1 MTRRQ
6 WLKLVGAAGAATLA
20 GLAAPAGSVRAQPP
34 TRRVGTIGAG
44 NLGTTIGT
52 LWVKAGVEV
61 MFSSRDPAEL
71 TPLAHSLGPLARTG
85 TVTRAIEFGDAVLL
99 AVPYDHYPQIGREFG
114 AALEG
119 KVVIDAG
126 NATRSV
132 LFDETRRL
140 GIGITTARYLPGAR
154 VVRAFNAAN
163 HRVFSREAGRPSPR
177 MAIPIAGDDAD
188 ALDLVASLVEAA
200 GFDALVVGGLK
211 EADRFAMGTAGFG
224 HVLPA
229 DELATKLG
237 LSRR

>member
-6 WLKLVGAAGAATLA
+6 WLRLAGAACALPLA
-20 GLAAPAGSVRAQPP
+20 FQARDAFAQPP

-44 NLGTTIGT
+44 NLGTTVGA
-52 LWVKAGVEV
+52 LWVKAGIEV

-71 TPLAHSLGPLARTG
+71 TPLTHGLGPLARGG
-85 TVTRAIEFGDAVLL
+85 TVARAIEFGDAVLL
-99 AVPYDHYPQIGREFG
+99 SVPYDHYPQIGREFG
-114 AALEG
+114 AALDG

-126 NATRSV
+126 NATRSA
-132 LFDETRRL
+132 LFDETRRN

-163 HRVFSREAGRPSPR
+163 HRVLSREAGRPAPR
-177 MAIPIAGDDAD
+177 MAIPIAGDDGD
-188 ALDLVASLVEAA
+188 ALDLVASLVDAA

-211 EADRFAMGTAGFG
+211 EADRFAMGTGGFG

-229 DELATKLG
+229 DQLATKLG
-237 LSRR
+237 VARR